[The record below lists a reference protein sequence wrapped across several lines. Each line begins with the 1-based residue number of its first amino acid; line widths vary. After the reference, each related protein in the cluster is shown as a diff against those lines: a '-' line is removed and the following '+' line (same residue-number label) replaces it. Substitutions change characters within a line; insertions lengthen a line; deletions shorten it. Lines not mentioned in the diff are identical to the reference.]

1 MYQSKRVRRVRRRVR
16 TGVVHVDGE
25 NIDRVHGAM
34 LRAGGLVP
42 VPGHRPSWG
51 AVRHHLARC
60 TDASMQGCFWLP
72 DYPGADTPER
82 DGFLR
87 HLDRDL
93 KFEVRLVDIPSAAGY
108 ARDEGVDE
116 AIEAEVHRMLE
127 APGLSRPRRRRHL
140 RRRLPGGPRGGR
152 ARRADAGARHA
163 ALAVRGAASAHC
175 RVEGLGGARPLRRP
189 PRLGGAPARSRGGAA
204 PPGGG
209 PGPSPGRRGPPAD
222 AARRAPGL
230 RVARPPA
237 RRPHPGRA
245 RRLSLA
251 PRKARDG
258 HDAAGSLH
266 AHPGALPAPPR
277 RR

>member
-127 APGLSRPRRRRHL
+127 APDCPDLVGVATCDGGFLEVLEAVERAGRTPVLVTLRSRCAARLL
-140 RRRLPGGPRGGR
+140 RTAESRGW
-152 ARRADAGARHA
+152 A
-163 ALAVRGAASAHC
+163 ALDLCADLRAW
-175 RVEGLGGARPLRRP
+175 EARPLAAEVVPLHR
-189 PRLGGAPARSRGGAA
+189 AEARAQARDA
-204 PPGGG
+204 
-209 PGPSPGRRGPPAD
+209 
-222 AARRAPGL
+222 AARRPMPRGVHRAFASL
-230 RVARPPA
+230 A
-237 RRPHPGRA
+237 RRPAGHTLGARA
-245 RRLSLA
+245 RLSLA